1 MHAFLQD
8 LRYAVRQLRKIPGF
22 TLTAVLT
29 LALGIGANTAMFTLI
44 HGVLLNSL
52 PVSDPGG
59 LYVLGDDY
67 MCCTIGNLQGSWN
80 IFSYRFYEEVR
91 DHNSGFAQVAASQ
104 TNRPPLSVRRLGTNA
119 PAEVFQGE
127 LVSGNYFSTL
137 GVPAY
142 SGRLLSPN
150 DDHAGAPAVAVM
162 SYRAW
167 QQKYGLDPSLVGA
180 SISINGIPMM
190 LIGIAPPGFFGDR
203 LESDPPDFWMPIS
216 LDPQVSGDNSMINLP
231 ATAWL
236 YVFGRLRPGAQPSQV
251 EAELTAQL
259 RRFFLTPGN
268 ANPHIILK
276 DIDKQV
282 IHLSPGA
289 GGFNS
294 MKNEYQQGLI
304 LLMAVSAVILII
316 ACANLA
322 NLLLARGTVTR
333 ARTALQLAVGASRG
347 RILRAQLAES
357 ILLAFVGGAA
367 GLLLA
372 VYSTRAM
379 VLIAF
384 RGSDY
389 VPVSTSLSWPV
400 LFFTFLI
407 SLVTGVIFGVG
418 PAWIASH
425 SDPAEAMRGI
435 SRGTRDASALPQKSL
450 VVLQAALSLVLL
462 TVAGLLA
469 QSLRNLDNQQLGYE
483 RQGRIIVGINPRSA
497 GYTQE
502 RLTGLN
508 QQLQE
513 RFSHLPGV
521 ISASISLYTVQQGN
535 NWGESVFIA
544 GRSGEF
550 NSNWLRVGAGYFE
563 TIGNPIVRGRG
574 IEEQDTATSQKVAVI
589 NETFAKKYFP
599 NEDPIGKHFGK
610 DQAGHANDYE
620 IVGVARDAKY
630 GDAADEVVPRFFLAM
645 PQIIEYDNAVDRRIE
660 LTSRYPGA
668 IELHV
673 AGDADA
679 FAPQIRRTL
688 KDIDPNLAPLYI
700 RTFAEQLNTQTSN
713 HTLMA
718 RLSSWFGALA
728 LALASVGLYGVTAYR
743 VARRT
748 GEVGIRMALGANRK
762 DILGLVL
769 RGAFSQI
776 GLGLL
781 IGVPLVFALGHFMA
795 SLLFGVKA
803 YDPVI
808 LVAAIAVLGACAL
821 LATLV
826 PARRAATIEPMQALR
841 AE

>member
-1 MHAFLQD
+1 MNGIFQD
-8 LRYAVRQLRKIPGF
+8 IRYALRQLRKAPG
-22 TLTAVLT
+22 LTCTAILT
-29 LALGIGANTAMFTLI
+29 LVLGIGANTAMFTLVD
-44 HGVLLNSL
+44 GVLLKSL
-52 PVSDPGG
+52 PVTDPGG
-59 LYVLGDDY
+59 LYLLGDEY
-67 MCCTIGNLQGSWN
+67 NCCTQGDLEGNWS

-104 TNRPPLSVRRLGTNA
+104 TNRPPLSVRRLGTDA
-119 PAEVFQGE
+119 PAAVFHGE

-142 SGRLLSPN
+142 SGRLISPN

-167 QQKYGLDPSLVGA
+167 QQKYGRDPAMVG
-180 SISINGIPMM
+180 SSVSINGIPMT

-216 LDPQVSGDNSMINLP
+216 LEPRVSGDNSMIHMP
-231 ATAWL
+231 SQAWL
-236 YVFGRLRPGAQPSQV
+236 YIFGRLRPGAQPSQV
-251 EAELTAQL
+251 QAELTAQL
-259 RRFFLTPGN
+259 RRFYLTPGN
-268 ANPHIILK
+268 ASSHINLK

-282 IHLSPGA
+282 IHLAPGA

-294 MKNEYQQGLI
+294 MKDDYQQGLI
-304 LLMAVSAVILII
+304 LLMSLSAVILII

-357 ILLAFVGGAA
+357 VLLAFVGGGA

-372 VYSTRAM
+372 VYATRAM

-384 RGSDY
+384 RGSDA

-400 LFFTFLI
+400 LFFTFLV
-407 SLVTGVIFGVG
+407 SLATGVIFGVG
-418 PAWIASH
+418 PAWISSH
-425 SDPAEAMRGI
+425 SDPAEALRGV

-462 TVAGLLA
+462 TVAGLLT

-483 RQGRIIVGINPRSA
+483 RQGRILVGINPQSA

-535 NWGESVFIA
+535 NWGEEIFIP
-544 GRSGEF
+544 GRTG
-550 NSNWLRVGAGYFE
+550 NLGSNWLRVGAGYFE

-589 NETFAKKYFP
+589 NEAFAKKYFP

-610 DQAGHANDYE
+610 DQPSHANDYE
-620 IVGVARDAKY
+620 IVGVAEDAKY
-630 GDAADEVVPRFFLAM
+630 VDAADKVDPRFFVAL
-645 PQIIEYDNAVDRRIE
+645 PQIVHYDSPIDRRLE
-660 LTSRYPGA
+660 LTSRYMGG

-673 AGDADA
+673 AGDPDA
-679 FAPQIRRTL
+679 FAPQIQRVL
-688 KDIDPNLAPLYI
+688 KEIDPNLAPLYI
-700 RTFAEQLNTQTSN
+700 RSFAEQLQIQTSN

-728 LALASVGLYGVTAYR
+728 LALACIGLYGITAYR

-762 DILGLVL
+762 DILELVL

-781 IGVPLVFALGHFMA
+781 IGIPLVFAVGHFMA

-803 YDPVI
+803 YNPLI
-808 LVAAIAVLGACAL
+808 LLAAIAVLGACAL
-821 LATLV
+821 LATLL
-826 PARRAATIEPMQALR
+826 PARRAASIEPMQALR